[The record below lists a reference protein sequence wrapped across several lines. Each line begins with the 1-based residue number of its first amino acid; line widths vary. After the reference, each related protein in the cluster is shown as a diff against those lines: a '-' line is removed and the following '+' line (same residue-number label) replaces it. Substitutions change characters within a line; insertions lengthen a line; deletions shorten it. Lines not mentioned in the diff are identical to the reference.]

1 MPFEL
6 FLALR
11 YLNSQKRRKLARITT
26 LAAIVGVAFG
36 VGTLIVALSLANGF
50 RDEMRDKILKGTAH
64 VTIMRRDGQPID
76 NWRAVAAQTQEVP
89 GVVSAYPTTY
99 DGALL
104 GGPSGSAFGV
114 LRGVDSGSKG
124 LVESIRKTLTEG
136 SAESIETAHR
146 VETTPG
152 IADVPGDSPTKTQ
165 KNERIVPNIEAFKAI
180 PSEAAIPTVI
190 VGSELANR
198 TGLEV
203 GAIATLVS
211 TEATLT
217 PLGIA
222 PRYRSI
228 RVGGVFRSGL
238 YEYDSTWIYLPLGQ
252 ASEFAGRIPGAAS
265 FLSVETSDIYRASK
279 TATDIREKL
288 GAQYTTVDWQD
299 ANRPLFSALALERR
313 MGLFII
319 GLIILIAVLN
329 ITSTL
334 VLVVV
339 ERRTDIAILSAMGAR
354 RRSITAVFVLE
365 GAAVGLIGAVS
376 GVVLGLVGCVLGNYY
391 KIVSLPADVYSVGS
405 VPFHPHLQD
414 VIAAAGI
421 AFALSLIATIYPAMA
436 AARGKPAE
444 ALRT

>member
-1 MPFEL
+1 
-6 FLALR
+6 
-11 YLNSQKRRKLARITT
+11 
-26 LAAIVGVAFG
+26 VGVAFG

-64 VTIMRRDGQPID
+64 ITVMRRDGQPID
-76 NWRAVAAQTQEVP
+76 NWRAVAAQTREVP
-89 GVVSAYPTTY
+89 GVVSVYPTTY

-104 GGPSGSAFGV
+104 SGPSGSAFGV
-114 LRGVDSGSKG
+114 LRGVDSGSKEV
-124 LVESIRKTLTEG
+124 LESIRRTLTQG
-136 SAESIETAHR
+136 SVESIETAR
-146 VETTPG
+146 RAEPMPG
-152 IADVPGDSPTKTQ
+152 KASDSSSQAQ
-165 KNERIVPNIEAFKAI
+165 KSERIAPNIEAFREM

-190 VGSELANR
+190 IGSELANR

-203 GAIATLVS
+203 GASATLVS

-279 TATDIREKL
+279 TAIDIRDKL
-288 GAQYTTVDWQD
+288 GSQFTTVDWQD

-376 GVVLGLVGCVLGNYY
+376 GVALGLIGCVAGNYY

-405 VPFHPHLQD
+405 VPFHPHLRD

-421 AFALSLIATIYPAMA
+421 AFVLSLIATIYPAMA